1 MEVIMELL
9 NKLYQ
14 QEHEI
19 KELKA
24 RMSELESAMEQLNA
38 ALNCCGYHDQGCY

>member
-1 MEVIMELL
+1 MIDVIMELL
-9 NKLYQ
+9 NKFYQ

-24 RMSELESAMEQLNA
+24 RMSELESVIEQLNA
-38 ALNCCGYHDQGCY
+38 ALNCCGYHD

>member
-1 MEVIMELL
+1 MDVIMELL

-19 KELKA
+19 KEMKA
-24 RMSELESAMEQLNA
+24 RMSELESAIEQLNA
-38 ALNCCGYHDQGCY
+38 EFNCCGYHD